1 MKIPNIFKKF
11 SDYNENKEI
20 EKKIK
25 LQKEFLIE
33 AQKYITKIKVD
44 WLLAIES
51 EIQDYENETQIHM
64 KFFKK
69 AIYLSIFS
77 CWEEYVDK
85 VLEFDRYALLNSK
98 KLSNI
103 ELDLIYLALN
113 TYKSI
118 VLKSEEDLLY
128 YSRKSQQDFALVW
141 KDVKITEEYS
151 KEKKYQELVELRA
164 KWWPRIK
171 NDPNYDN
178 FVLKVNNELKIFE
191 DLTNKEIQDF
201 LREAQ
206 LDYLVKVFWFLNEKC
221 QSAII
226 LNVSKRAWEMILE
239 DVDDYLYEY
248 YWEKVTFESVEEA
261 IENIKE
267 ILAKLWLL
275 K

>member
-25 LQKEFLIE
+25 LQKEFLVE

-44 WLLAIES
+44 WILSIES
-51 EIQDYENETQIHM
+51 DIQDYENETQIHM

-69 AIYLSIFS
+69 AIYLSMY
-77 CWEEYVDK
+77 WEDYVDK

-103 ELDLIYLALN
+103 EIDLIYLAMN
-113 TYKSI
+113 IYKSVI
-118 VLKSEEDLLY
+118 DKNEEGLNY
-128 YSRKSQQDFALVW
+128 YSRKSEQDFALVW
-141 KDVKITEEYS
+141 KDLKITEGFY
-151 KEKKYQELVELRA
+151 KEKKYQELVELRS
-164 KWWPRIK
+164 KWWPKIK
-171 NDPNYDN
+171 NNPDYEN
-178 FVLKVNNELKIFE
+178 FVIKINQELWFLQ
-191 DLTNKEIQDF
+191 DFTNKEIQSM
-201 LREAQ
+201 LIETPS
-206 LDYLVKVFWFLNEKC
+206 DYLVKIFWFLNEKC

-226 LNVSKRAWEMILE
+226 SNMSKRAWEMILE

-248 YWEKVTFESVEEA
+248 YWEKVTFESVEESVS
-261 IENIKE
+261 NIKE
-267 ILAKLWLL
+267 ILNKLWLL